1 MGCRRRLT
9 AGDYR
14 WLSVGPPGQ
23 EDLAVVLN
31 AIPDPPVMDEETAE
45 QIEAVLAKG
54 WLWSVFLQTDDL
66 RASYEELKARGVEF
80 TEGPEERPLRDR
92 RGLPRPLGQLDPAGR
107 GERGVSGGLTGHGL
121 RR

>member
-14 WLSVGPPGQ
+14 WLLEGPPGQ

-54 WLWSVFLQTDDL
+54 WLGSVFLQTDDL

-80 TEGPEERPLRDR
+80 T
-92 RGLPRPLGQLDPAGR
+92 RGARGASPTGSTRASATPRATR
-107 GERGVSGGLTGHGL
+107 SGWP
-121 RR
+121 R